1 MKPSQQPE
9 SHKSGS
15 IKDNASFEIRTIQW
29 QQKIK
34 EDKNENPHGNNHF
47 EIIWITKGSGQ
58 HWIDLQKYEIENNQL
73 FFIKPGQVHRL
84 QPTGEIE
91 GYAISFTESFLS
103 IEDHESDSIYHTS
116 LFQLFADASGSV
128 MTNDAV
134 GEMQDITERMVKE
147 FNSPHTYRTEILK
160 RYFKIFLIYLTNQYK
175 DAYQMV
181 GQTRNMEL
189 VQKFMALLEKNF
201 KTEKM
206 VAGYAD
212 HLSITPNYLNEIIKK
227 TTGYPAGHHIRQRVV
242 LEAKR
247 QATYSGTCMKEIAYY
262 LGFCDMA
269 HFSKFFKN
277 TTGMNFTE
285 FKKEKLTFAISSPV
299 MNDAVA

>member
-9 SHKSGS
+9 PHKSGS
-15 IKDNASFEIRTIQW
+15 IKDNVSFEIHTFQW
-29 QQKIK
+29 LQKTK
-34 EDKNENPHGNNHF
+34 EYKTENPNRDNHF
-47 EIIWITKGSGQ
+47 EIIWITKGSGR

-84 QPTGEIE
+84 QPIGEVE
-91 GYAISFTESFLS
+91 GYTISFTESFLS

-134 GEMQDITERMVKE
+134 EEMRDITERMIKE
-147 FNSPHTYRTEILK
+147 FNSLHTYRTEILK
-160 RYFKIFLIYLTNQYK
+160 RYFKIFLIYLTNQYS
-175 DAYQMV
+175 DTFQLTA
-181 GQTRNMEL
+181 QTRNMEL

-206 VAGYAD
+206 VADYAD

-227 TTGYPAGHHIRQRVV
+227 TTGYPAGHHIRQRIV

-262 LGFCDMA
+262 LGFGDMA

-285 FKKEKLTFAISSPV
+285 FKKEKLVFSSALQASGSLV
-299 MNDAVA
+299 